1 VSPLFI
7 KLKKLRQSQAI
18 SLFAVGPFANNQL
31 NAICGPEDDSQSR
44 TTEVVSSPSEDS
56 LSYRFDWSVEMME
69 ELDIA
74 GKNCPICSLQLPL
87 SEFGVCRA
95 RKDGRNLYCKSC
107 IRKKVTES
115 RRALK
120 EYRSSRK
127 RFVSQPQTEHSGT
140 SQLACDQASSVSYT
154 RLLSKLSPAER
165 VREAIRKGA
174 RTQREIAQETRLGK
188 DEIGDALANLLLW
201 TREIKTQIV
210 DNTRLYFIN
219 ESAELP
225 IREDA
230 LDIPRKGDLP
240 SSFSALQGL
249 MPGRN
254 PEGEEPEKI
263 GGWVAA

>member
-1 VSPLFI
+1 
-7 KLKKLRQSQAI
+7 
-18 SLFAVGPFANNQL
+18 
-31 NAICGPEDDSQSR
+31 
-44 TTEVVSSPSEDS
+44 
-56 LSYRFDWSVEMME
+56 MME
-69 ELDIA
+69 ELDVS
-74 GKNCPICSLQLPL
+74 GKNCPICSQQLPL

-120 EYRSSRK
+120 EYRSARK
-127 RFVSQPQTEHSGT
+127 RYVSHPQTETSTLDLDSHSP
-140 SQLACDQASSVSYT
+140 ASYT
-154 RLLSKLSPAER
+154 RLLSKLSPVER

-174 RTQREIAQETRLGK
+174 RTQKEIAQETRLGK
-188 DEIGDALANLLLW
+188 DEIGDAIANLLLW

-210 DNTRLYFIN
+210 DNNRLYFIN

-225 IREDA
+225 IREEA
-230 LDIPRKGDLP
+230 LNIPRRKSNMP
-240 SSFSALQGL
+240 SSFSAVQGL

-254 PEGEEPEKI
+254 PEGEEPEKL